1 MKFILSASKL
11 MKARE
16 VKKLCSEM
24 RADPVLLLSLEMEY
38 RKKIYDL
45 QKEKAAS

>member
-11 MKARE
+11 MKASE
-16 VKKLCSEM
+16 VSKLCREM
-24 RADPVLLLSLEMEY
+24 KANPALLLDIEFQY